1 VQHLFGIL
9 DVLVQGWQRQQD

>member
-9 DVLVQGWQRQQD
+9 DVLVQGWQRQQH